1 MNNESSKISLPK
13 SLEPVN
19 MLLYIEN
26 KQTKQTNKGVVLADV
41 TKGNDLGIEYYPEF
55 SSGKN

>member
-1 MNNESSKISLPK
+1 
-13 SLEPVN
+13 